1 MRLFVIFSFITFL
14 VSCSSASFKMS
25 TNANEAILSSI
36 SRSAATN
43 HVLDLSY
50 QKLHQYNFVALGMI
64 ESIGCSTDYN
74 NFLPSDSQMREQLA
88 IETAQNGGN
97 AMIFNHCR
105 SATSYG
111 DCKKAKVC
119 KAESFRVEL

>member
-1 MRLFVIFSFITFL
+1 MRLFVIFSLITFL
-14 VSCSSASFKMS
+14 VSCSSASFKVS

-36 SRSAATN
+36 SRSAASN
-43 HVLDLSY
+43 HVLDLTY
-50 QKLHQYNFVALGMI
+50 QALHQYNFVALGMI
-64 ESIGCSTDYN
+64 ESIGCTSDYN
-74 NFLPSDSQMREQLA
+74 NFLPSDSQMRQKLA

-97 AMIFNHCR
+97 AMVFSHCR
-105 SATSYG
+105 SATGYN